1 MILELTPSQRRALR
15 ARAHGLRPTVI
26 VGEAGLSPAILA
38 EVNRAVASHELV
50 KVKVAGAGREE
61 REAMLLQICDAL
73 GAAPVQHIGRIL
85 VIFRENPEATG
96 AGPGARQLP
105 MAPPASRGRR
115 RTAAASRPLKR
126 PPSRGG

>member
-1 MILELTPSQRRALR
+1 MILEITPSQRRALR
-15 ARAHGLRPTVI
+15 ARAHRLRPTVI
-26 VGEAGLSPAILA
+26 VGDAGLSPAILA

-61 REAMLLQICDAL
+61 REAMLLQICEAL

-85 VIFRENPEATG
+85 VIFRENPETTE
-96 AGPGARQLP
+96 AGPGAGQDP
-105 MAPPASRGRR
+105 VAPSASRRRR
-115 RTAAASRPLKR
+115 RTTAASRPVKR